1 MFLRFKI
8 RRKDGKEHRAWS
20 VVENRRVDD
29 GRVVQRQVL
38 YLGEIN
44 DSQRAAWSN
53 AIEVFDET
61 IGQAKQIALF
71 PEDRVAPD
79 LDCDVVS
86 IRLSGMRLRRP
97 RQWGACWMAMLLWD
111 QLRLNEFWSAAL
123 PPSREGTS
131 WLNILKTSV
140 SYQLISPGSEW
151 RLHRHW
157 FEHSAMGDLL
167 GEDIALVQPNNLY
180 RCLDKLTAHKQ
191 AMFTFLKD
199 RWRDLFQ
206 ADFEV
211 LLYDLTSTYFECD
224 PPEDGKRKF
233 GHSRDKR
240 SDCVQ
245 VVIAL
250 IITPDGFPL
259 AYEVMDG
266 NTADKT
272 TLKAFLAK
280 IEKHYGKA
288 KRTWVMDRGV
298 PTEEVLAEMR
308 NSETPIHY
316 LVGSPR
322 GRLTKLEKAFLTKPW
337 EDVRQSVRVKLAEH
351 DGETYVLARS
361 QGRRDKEQSMR
372 RRRLRKLIRRLRELQ
387 RQDLTRDELLLKLG
401 AAKKE
406 AGRAYGLLAI
416 HTPTKDQPVTSETFH
431 FTLDRKK
438 LRQARRR
445 EGGYLLRTNIKSED
459 PAHLWR
465 LYLQLVEIEQ
475 AFKELKNDL
484 SIRPV
489 HHQLETRIEAH
500 IFVAFLAYCLQVAL
514 KQRLKTLAPGLTAR
528 AVLEKLAAIQMI
540 DVELPTTDNRLVLLS
555 RYTEPEKDQLLLL
568 NQLKLQL
575 PAQLPPK
582 ITSLNNRQV
591 A

>member
-1 MFLRFKI
+1 MFLRCKI

-20 VVENRRVDD
+20 VVENRRVHD

-44 DSQRAAWSN
+44 DSQRSEWSK
-53 AIEVFDET
+53 AIEVFDESA
-61 IGQAKQIALF
+61 GQSKQIALF
-71 PEDRVAPD
+71 PEDRRAPV
-79 LDCDVVS
+79 LACDVVS
-86 IRLSGMRLRRP
+86 IRLSAMRLRRP
-97 RQWGACWMAMLLWD
+97 RQWGACWMSALLWE
-111 QLRLNEFWSAAL
+111 QLRLDEFWSAAL

-131 WLNILKTSV
+131 WLNILKTLV

-191 AMFTFLKD
+191 SMFTFLSE
-199 RWRDLFQ
+199 RWKDLFQ

-224 PPEDGKRKF
+224 PPSDGKRKF
-233 GHSRDKR
+233 GYSRDKR

-266 NTADKT
+266 NTSDKT
-272 TLKAFLAK
+272 TLKDFLNK
-280 IEKHYGKA
+280 IEKQYGKA
-288 KRTWVMDRGV
+288 NRTWVMDRGI
-298 PTEEVLAEMR
+298 PTEEVLTEMR
-308 NSETPIHY
+308 NSEGPIHY
-316 LVGSPR
+316 LVGTPR
-322 GRLTKLEKAFLTKPW
+322 GRLTRLEKAFLSKPW
-337 EDVRQSVRVKLAEH
+337 EDVRQSVQVKLVEH
-351 DGETYVLARS
+351 DNETYVLARS
-361 QGRRDKEQSMR
+361 QDRRHKERSMR
-372 RRRLRKLIRRLRELQ
+372 QRRLRKLIRRLRELQ

-401 AAKKE
+401 GAKKE
-406 AGRAYGLLAI
+406 AGKAYGLLDI
-416 HTPTKDQPVTSETFH
+416 HTPKKDQPVTSETFY

-438 LRQARRR
+438 LRQVRRR
-445 EGGYLLRTNIKSED
+445 EGGYLLRSNIKSDD
-459 PAHLWR
+459 PGDLWR
-465 LYLQLVEIEQ
+465 MYLQLVEIEQ

-484 SIRPV
+484 SIRPIY
-489 HHQLETRIEAH
+489 HQLETRIEAH

-514 KQRLKTLAPGLTAR
+514 KQRLKALAPGLTAR
-528 AVLEKLAAIQMI
+528 AVLEKLAAMQMI
-540 DVELPTTDNRLVLLS
+540 DVELPTTDNRLIVLS

-568 NQLKLQL
+568 QQLKLQL
-575 PAQLPPK
+575 PAQPPPK
-582 ITSLNNRQV
+582 IATLNNRDV